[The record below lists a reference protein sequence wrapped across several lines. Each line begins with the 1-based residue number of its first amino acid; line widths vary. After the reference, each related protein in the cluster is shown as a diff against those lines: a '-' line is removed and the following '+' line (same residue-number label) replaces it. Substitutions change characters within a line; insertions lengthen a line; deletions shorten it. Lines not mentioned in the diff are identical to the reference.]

1 MEGTIGEIR
10 AFAGNFAPLNWQF
23 CQGQT
28 ISIAQETAL
37 FAIIGTT
44 YGGDGVSTFQLPN
57 TQSRIVIGTGQGPG
71 LPNYDLG
78 EVLGEEGHS
87 LQITELPAHS
97 HTATVQVSS
106 TPASAV
112 FVLNGVPGQGGKPQ
126 PQGNL
131 LGQDTTATIYAPGGS
146 PTVPMNAGS
155 ITITSLTAPPPTV
168 TVSPAGSSLPHSNIQ
183 PVLGMNYIICIN
195 GIFPSRD

>member
-87 LQITELPAHS
+87 LQITEMPAHS
-97 HTATVQVSS
+97 HTATVPVS
-106 TPASAV
+106 
-112 FVLNGVPGQGGKPQ
+112 
-126 PQGNL
+126 
-131 LGQDTTATIYAPGGS
+131 
-146 PTVPMNAGS
+146 
-155 ITITSLTAPPPTV
+155 
-168 TVSPAGSSLPHSNIQ
+168 
-183 PVLGMNYIICIN
+183 
-195 GIFPSRD
+195 